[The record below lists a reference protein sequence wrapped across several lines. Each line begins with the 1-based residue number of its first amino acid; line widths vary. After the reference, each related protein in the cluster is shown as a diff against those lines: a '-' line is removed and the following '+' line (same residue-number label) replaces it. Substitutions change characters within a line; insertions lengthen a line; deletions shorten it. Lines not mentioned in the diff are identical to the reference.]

1 MSFLKHTML
10 KAVSLLLTIS
20 LVTGCSKSTQQ
31 QGPVTIRK
39 SAHPSSITLNLDSPR
54 QKIRPLILIDPGHG
68 GRDLGASSPH
78 KQPILEKNLALKTSK
93 ELAHALKKAG
103 YRVAMTRTND
113 TFIELQ
119 DRTHHANS
127 IEADLFISVHF
138 NGAKNPKA
146 HGLEVYFY
154 TDKADTSRRVSSKRL
169 GKDCVDTL
177 AQNLRMKKRGLKE
190 GNFHVIRET
199 SMPAILIEGGFV
211 SHAQEAVR
219 IDTPQYRK
227 VYAGSVVDA
236 VNRYFRTST
245 Q

>member
-10 KAVSLLLTIS
+10 KAVFLLFTITLFAS
-20 LVTGCSKSTQQ
+20 CSKSPRN
-31 QGPVTIRK
+31 QGLVAIRK
-39 SAHPSSITLNLDSPR
+39 SAHPASITLNLDSTR

-78 KQPILEKNLALKTSK
+78 KEPILEKNIALKTSR
-93 ELAHALKKAG
+93 ELAHALQKAG
-103 YRVAMTRTND
+103 YRVAMTRTSD

-119 DRTHHANS
+119 DRSHHANS
-127 IEADLFISVHF
+127 IDADLFISVHF

-154 TDKADTSRRVSSKRL
+154 TDKANNLRHVSSKRFA
-169 GKDCVDTL
+169 KDCVDTL
-177 AQNLRMKKRGLKE
+177 AHNLRMKKRGLKE

-227 VYAGSVVDA
+227 VYASSVVDA